1 MDIEHGFFDQEQVD
15 HLMNVDDI
23 ADPMHQLEELQGVMQ
38 QLSGKAGRRME
49 KVKNHMN
56 QCGTCLSKM
65 MKAGQLVPIE
75 HYWAMG
81 QMMGQG
87 RLPKIHRQVN

>member
-1 MDIEHGFFDQEQVD
+1 MDIEQGFFDPEHVA
-15 HLMNVDDI
+15 HLMDI
-23 ADPMHQLEELQGVMQ
+23 DEIAGPMHQLEELQGVMQ

-56 QCGTCLSKM
+56 QCGVCLSKM
-65 MKAGQLVPIE
+65 MQSGQLIPIE
-75 HYWAMG
+75 HYWKMG

-87 RLPKIHRQVN
+87 RLPKLHRQLN

>member
-56 QCGTCLSKM
+56 QCVTCLSKM
-65 MKAGQLVPIE
+65 IKAGQLVPIE
-75 HYWAMG
+75 QYWAMG
-81 QMMGQG
+81 QMMGQV
-87 RLPKIHRQVN
+87 RLPRFIDR

>member
-1 MDIEHGFFDQEQVD
+1 MDIEQGFFDQEHVD
-15 HLMNVDDI
+15 HLMNVDNL
-23 ADPMHQLEELQGVMQ
+23 ADPMHQLEELQGVMH

-49 KVKNHMN
+49 KIKNHMN
-56 QCGTCLSKM
+56 QCGVCLSKM

-75 HYWAMG
+75 QYWAMG

-87 RLPKIHRQVN
+87 RLPKIHRQLN

>member
-23 ADPMHQLEELQGVMQ
+23 ADPMHQLQGVMQ

-65 MKAGQLVPIE
+65 IKAGQLVPIE

>member
-1 MDIEHGFFDQEQVD
+1 MDIEHGFFDPEHVA
-15 HLMNVDDI
+15 HLMEVDDI
-23 ADPMHQLEELQGVMQ
+23 ADPMHQLEELQEVMQ

-49 KVKNHMN
+49 KVKKHMN
-56 QCGTCLSKM
+56 QCGVCLSKM
-65 MKAGQLVPIE
+65 IKSGQLIPLE

-87 RLPKIHRQVN
+87 RLPKIHRQLN

>member
-15 HLMNVDDI
+15 HLMNVDDL
-23 ADPMHQLEELQGVMQ
+23 ADPMHKLEELQGVIQ

-87 RLPKIHRQVN
+87 RLPKIHRQLN